1 MLHQKYLL
9 MGAGLNSDSC
19 QFLMDRQLAFAVSE
33 FRSLTNNLAD
43 IWLLN
48 QQQLKL
54 YSFLVIK
61 FYKLL
66 INLHNYLV
74 IISYGYLLVNV
85 LAKNSHVS

>member
-1 MLHQKYLL
+1 
-9 MGAGLNSDSC
+9 
-19 QFLMDRQLAFAVSE
+19 MDRQLVLAVSE

-43 IWLLN
+43 LWLLN
-48 QQQLKL
+48 RQQLQL
-54 YSFLVIK
+54 YNFLAIN
-61 FYKLL
+61 FYKLF